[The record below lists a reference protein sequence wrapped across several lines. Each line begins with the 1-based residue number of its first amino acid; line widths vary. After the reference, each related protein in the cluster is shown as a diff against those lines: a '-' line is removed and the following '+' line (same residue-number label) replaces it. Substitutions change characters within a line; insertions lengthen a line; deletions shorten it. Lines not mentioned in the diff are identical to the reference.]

1 MAGGDAGGEGY
12 ALADLA
18 ARVGGEVVGD
28 GSRRVAGVRTL
39 ADAGPE
45 HLAPLTHPRYRG
57 EAAAS
62 RAGALLV
69 PAGKPALHAAAAGR
83 DQLRVAD
90 PARALTVVL
99 PLFHPPRAFAPGAH
113 PTAIV
118 GAGCT
123 IDPSAHLG
131 PYAVVGDGTTVGAG
145 AVIEALAVVG
155 RDCRVGAGARLHPHA
170 VVYDGCT
177 VGDRA
182 EIHSGAVVGGDGF
195 GFASRLVDGRP
206 EHTKVPQVGS
216 AVLEEDV
223 EVGVNAAVDRGALGA
238 TLVGAGSKIDN
249 LVQVGHNCRLGR
261 GVLISGQTGLSGST
275 VLGDGVVMGGRAGSA
290 GHLEVGAGTQIAATS
305 IVMQSAPAGQRLA
318 GNPAVDLRQ
327 WRRQVAT
334 LGRLGDF
341 VKRLR
346 AVERRLGMEPA
357 TEAEAEAD
365 GGDAVRS
372 EEGE

>member
-1 MAGGDAGGEGY
+1 MAGEAGEGY

-18 ARVGGEVVGD
+18 AHVGGEVAGD

-45 HLAPLTHPRYRG
+45 HLAPLTHPRYR
-57 EAAAS
+57 EQAAAS

-69 PAGKPALHAAAAGR
+69 PARKPALHAAAGGR
-83 DQLRVAD
+83 DQLRVGD
-90 PARALTVVL
+90 PARALAVLL
-99 PLFHPPRAFAPGAH
+99 PLYHPPRPFAAGVH

-118 GAGCT
+118 GEGCALDGT
-123 IDPSAHLG
+123 AHVG
-131 PYAVVGDGTTVGAG
+131 PYAVIGDGTTVGAG

-177 VGDRA
+177 IGDRG

-195 GFASRLVDGRP
+195 GFASRVVDGRP

-216 AVLEEDV
+216 VVLEEDV
-223 EVGVNAAVDRGALGA
+223 EVGVNAAIDRGALGA

-261 GVLISGQTGLSGST
+261 GVMISGQTGLSGST
-275 VLGDGVVMGGRAGSA
+275 VLGDGVVMGGRAGAA
-290 GHLEVGAGTQIAATS
+290 GHLEIGAGTQVAATS
-305 IVMQSAPAGQRLA
+305 IVMQSVPAGQRVA
-318 GNPAVDLRQ
+318 GTPAVDLRQ
-327 WRRQVAT
+327 WRRQVTA
-334 LGRLGDF
+334 LGRVGDLL
-341 VKRLR
+341 KRLR
-346 AVERRLGMEPA
+346 SVERRLGIEPG
-357 TEAEAEAD
+357 AEPEAD
-365 GGDAVRS
+365 AEPDADDTGQS
-372 EEGE
+372 EESE